1 MTLIDSPTIPE
12 TDVAERARR
21 LDEAGAAWSGRI
33 AAARGAAHLTY
44 RVDGVGEGAV
54 ASRIS
59 AGHHTFVVDE
69 PAALAGD
76 DAGPSPVEYA
86 LGAFIAC
93 QIVVFRLYSNALGIP
108 FDRIR
113 VAAEGDLDAARLFAI
128 DESVRAGFTDV
139 RLVVELE
146 GPESQ
151 ERYEAL
157 RAAVDEHCP
166 VLDLFANATP
176 VTTSVRKVG

>member
-1 MTLIDSPTIPE
+1 M
-12 TDVAERARR
+12 
-21 LDEAGAAWSGRI
+21 
-33 AAARGAAHLTY
+33 
-44 RVDGVGEGAV
+44 
-54 ASRIS
+54 
-59 AGHHTFVVDE
+59 
-69 PAALAGD
+69 
-76 DAGPSPVEYA
+76 
-86 LGAFIAC
+86 
-93 QIVVFRLYSNALGIP
+93 
-108 FDRIR
+108 
-113 VAAEGDLDAARLFAI
+113 FAI